1 MNFQMNFHFV
11 FPINLDDLIEL
22 IRLCVCEA
30 ELSFEDEFFEQKF
43 GLAMGNCLSPVCSNL
58 YMKFFEKYLLRII
71 LPDDVIWYRYVDD
84 VLCLWPEDLDNFL
97 CQLNNLVPSI
107 EFSIEEEIDFKIPFL
122 DVLIERVEHNFKFT
136 IYTKPT
142 NICSY
147 IHYYSSHALSIKLAT
162 FSGMFLRP
170 LKICSD
176 EYWLE
181 EIEFIF
187 RFERM
192 HKYPD
197 FILDKAYNKALTSFS
212 TDKAI
217 SPEKIVRNI
226 LVLPYHQCLQ
236 SLVHLFKMNFNISL
250 VFSYNSTIKNLLIKI
265 PLAI

>member
-1 MNFQMNFHFV
+1 MSPYIGTISNSHIINSLDLVSKLSTLNVNYNYKLVSFDVKSLFTNVPVDSLLNFMKNEFSDSV
-11 FPINLDDLIEL
+11 FPINLDDFIEL

-30 ELSFEDEFFEQKF
+30 KFSFENEFFEQKF

-58 YMKFFEKYLLRII
+58 YMEFFEKYLLRTI

-84 VLCLWPEDLDNFL
+84 VLCLWPEDLDLDHFL

-136 IYTKPT
+136 IYRKPT

-147 IHYYSSHALSIKLAT
+147 IHYYSSHALSIKLAK
-162 FSGMFLRP
+162 FSGMFLKA

-176 EYWLE
+176 DYLLE

-187 RFERM
+187 SIGR
-192 HKYPD
+192 
-197 FILDKAYNKALTSFS
+197 
-212 TDKAI
+212 
-217 SPEKIVRNI
+217 
-226 LVLPYHQCLQ
+226 LV
-236 SLVHLFKMNFNISL
+236 KR
-250 VFSYNSTIKNLLIKI
+250 K
-265 PLAI
+265 